1 MNKISNSYFL
11 VFDALRSDHIKY
23 MPWLSSKI
31 GQGIYVKNLEI
42 SSGFCERSEIF
53 FNLKPSETSFVNAIT
68 IDIDSKN
75 KTRPFSWFPNWL
87 KTPLVFLEKNLFL
100 QKIIRRLLWKISLK
114 KSSPTMYPQRIPLN
128 ILDKVIL
135 TEDAIN
141 FEEYS
146 KKIES
151 GLLWQYIQQGYK
163 INWDY
168 FTSLSGVTM
177 GTDYSRL
184 KTLSD
189 NLSDYKKS
197 FIPIYISMADVLGHK
212 FGPHSKEI
220 INGLKKLDL
229 EIKEFHEKCI
239 KDNKDSRIS
248 FLGDHGMEK
257 VERSIDIQF
266 IIDTICI
273 KMNLKQGKDLFYF
286 LDSTMFRVWWKSS
299 NTEKFNLFSKEL
311 NSNKELKENG
321 YFLSDE
327 DCKNEGL
334 PPVKD
339 MGDIVWWAK
348 KGIQISPDFFHN
360 EGKTKA
366 GMHGYLKKD
375 KISSGFFLSI
385 SNDILPQSYNNL
397 DASNLM
403 EIYLG
408 MK

>member
-1 MNKISNSYFL
+1 MSKISNSYFL

-31 GQGIYVKNLEI
+31 DNGIYVKNLEI

-53 FNLKPSETSFVNAIT
+53 FNLKPSETGFVNAIT

-75 KTRPFSWFPNWL
+75 KTRPYSWFPDWVI
-87 KTPLVFLEKNLFL
+87 TPLIFFEKNQFL

-151 GLLWQYIQQGYK
+151 GLLWEYIQRGYK

-168 FTSLSGVTM
+168 FTSLSGTSV

-184 KTLSD
+184 KILSEKI
-189 NLSDYKKS
+189 SDYERS
-197 FIPIYISMADVLGHK
+197 FIPIYISMADVIGHK
-212 FGPHSKEI
+212 FGPHSTEI
-220 INGLKKLDL
+220 ITGLKELDL
-229 EIKEFHEKCI
+229 KIKAFYKSCI
-239 KDNKDSRIS
+239 KNDKDSRIS
-248 FLGDHGMEK
+248 FLGDHGMEQ
-257 VERSIDIQF
+257 VDRSIDIQL
-266 IIDTICI
+266 IVDAISI
-273 KMNLKQGKDLFYF
+273 KMNLKLRKDFYYF
-286 LDSTMFRVWWKSS
+286 LDSTMLRIWWKSS

-311 NSNKELKENG
+311 ISNKELRESG
-321 YFLSDE
+321 YFLNDE

-339 MGDIVWWAK
+339 IGDIVWWAK

-360 EGKTKA
+360 EGKIKA

-385 SNDILPQSYNNL
+385 SNDILSQSYNNL

-403 EIYLG
+403 DIYRG
-408 MK
+408 TK